1 MGFNYRD
8 QDVVEPIDLSEYLKK
23 NKDNPVF
30 TGKYFDKLVDAAS
43 PTMKK
48 AMLEM
53 QKQMKKY
60 NIGKQLAEYNSMLEK
75 EGLAVKV
82 VPGIKDSEI
91 NLVAY
96 DPTVKGQVF
105 DATGNYID
113 KKKEFSSVQ
122 HINLAWDDSVH
133 AGHAGING
141 YLALL
146 DQDNSSIIQ
155 LKHNEGELAAQ
166 LKILKGMTSANKKKD
181 PAQRRDMVE
190 VIKSSIGALRR
201 KVDQT
206 EGRSKETMTDK
217 QAEFAA
223 TMSQA
228 QDALKAEKINLTPL
242 IDDLKFAYRISDE
255 YENELQRIFYEV
267 SLAKD
272 RQEAVDVIRKKH
284 KEFYN
289 KGLRG
294 RNKTGFVNIVAG
306 IQEKGYKYNY
316 GNTSETA
323 FSTFTTSNDA
333 RNIVAGDSVLND
345 VQREQGRKDTHWINE
360 AAKRIFKSGVLASKA
375 GEARGVEYAGKV
387 GDKKVLPVDAVVAVL
402 ETNDN
407 KLANAGFTHTS
418 VREGQSIISDDLASV
433 VDTSSQEMS
442 LDVTARM
449 LANEYELVDKKVK
462 KLRKEKEKL
471 LEKGKDLS
479 KEKQAALDELSKIA
493 DMDIGEDKR
502 RKIVERLYQQR
513 LEKSNAELM
522 GDADVVKKADGSY
535 HVSGEGNV
543 RYYQGRRLVSSSGNI
558 RSASINNNDVI
569 EGLKVDTGDGKQMT
583 AAQLG
588 IQALIGEE
596 KLDSR
601 KYGQRLKQDLIST
614 LVDAKANKRLQAFFD
629 RLGEDAKGEGS
640 DAKAASFFKKILS
653 LDSDSEKVYI
663 TDDAEMVK
671 DLFAQMDEEAQSYV
685 LYYLDKLRADEN
697 VVKGNLGLGQVYGME
712 DGKLVRT
719 KNERMVWADIGG
731 DETPQYGSYSTEGAA
746 NLRTGAA
753 SVERAF
759 GLGIAK
765 MSAEDKAR
773 LAKEGKDPR
782 EVARSIYEQYDAS
795 KAAKETIEELGD
807 RNFAAVEQMKKT
819 MTDKNFSVKNLTGS
833 NTTITIGKGEG
844 YDIDFADLK
853 REEMEDGEVVN
864 MEDTLLGKAEEIAK
878 QRAEQLGID
887 PDDIQ
892 IVIDTGTHF
901 QDKVSY
907 DNGKTYYGY
916 GGKALFLDRGMNSK
930 RGARQKINNLVPI
943 VQEGDAEKIQEAMK
957 GVVQRE
963 YDDVNHKDGAE
974 FDRLMNKKMSHSIMG
989 ATLASNT
996 AEIMSEEEYNSS
1008 KDEVKKRLSDIA
1020 SFGIEISR
1028 ETAKKYL
1035 NDFKPHSDAK
1045 LYSDKELKGMLKRFK
1060 LDKKEDIEKMSREE
1074 VIEKILDTITATDDE
1089 NSRFAQAIRKG
1100 TLEHG
1105 LLGMSGRFPF
1115 MNGLDIDPTRHI
1127 YVGRDLAT
1135 GKAIRVGA
1143 GLAKKENADYDGD
1156 KEVLRLQKLMK
1167 DQEIVFNA
1175 AAKTKEDVL
1184 RKMGWI
1190 AKAEAD
1196 IANHTGKT
1204 YEDLSPDDRA
1214 IFKNGFGRG
1223 VSDKSISKIAAMAAR
1238 ENKGAVGVFSNFS
1251 TEIRNMMKNAG
1262 VDETQEFLGTE
1273 EEKTSAASS
1282 MFVRSFFE
1290 AMEQD
1295 LISSK
1300 KVINR
1305 MVALKAK
1312 DETGKLIDPSKMTEE
1327 ERMSYYLS
1335 AVSDVKG
1342 ISDKFFKQEVD
1353 FKELAQKLAEMGILD
1368 VKDGEIVMRNRVTQN
1383 AMLHIEQMEGGQK
1396 ILKAMFGDSYKNW
1409 DETQDKTQYGMI
1421 TLSGVER
1428 AFSNVAQAMHAR
1440 DGVKYDGTVSGLIN
1454 AARNHSNSPEKRQA
1468 TGKDSA
1474 GYVISHQRP
1483 LTEEQARAF
1492 EEDAAVMRE
1501 AGDAAVSASDSLAKS
1516 FQKIAEMLKDFSGTA
1531 AVAATPAYNTY
1542 KLAEKLN
1549 NQKSMTMPMST
1560 TSILSA
1566 VLPSAAKEPY
1576 SDPNLINYIT
1586 AHRNEEYLGYKS
1598 LDELKYAIGNP
1609 NDISAFAALR
1619 GHAVGERTQFLQAAG
1634 LWAKNGG
1641 DAEAAKLSGKELE
1654 QYITKNLD
1662 RYKTIAEQDKEVA
1675 DFLKYRD
1682 SYLHARG
1689 AYEDAM
1695 NLIHGEHGLN
1705 DRTTFLAKNKMDS
1718 FADIIDRV
1726 ADSQITSLNEFF
1738 APEKMAKVNGKKTNV
1753 INEAGYM
1760 GYLDDSEN
1768 APQFV
1773 GRTDVAGLRDV
1784 AKTEEDGTVY
1794 HQNELSIV
1802 DQKTKFGKTLSTK
1815 DIAQQV
1821 MNAMAANAMIE
1832 SVRAFEKD
1840 GGGGY
1845 EAWKDTA
1852 AAKTLFAKLKERGV
1866 TYDPKQYYDMLAN
1879 ANYAKAYIQMS
1890 DPSTGATRM
1899 YGIDTGDYTGGNL
1912 SARTI
1917 MRRISAALSAGTTS
1931 PELANAVKATVTKLA
1946 EQGVN
1951 IVDDSKTRTAKYAGK
1966 SDEEVAE
1973 AYNKVIKERYEILLD
1988 IKKVQYEIS
1997 QLTADATKEERDAL
2011 ENKKKNL
2018 TEKILEKNADLQEIR
2033 DTKVQVSDDAED
2045 DAKKKLAADYS
2056 EYVKGQ
2062 QTQAMSEYMAANRRV
2077 IRLQQNIEERKIRS
2091 EKGGGTREQ
2100 KALNALLNEQDEASI
2115 AEAKKIIDGR
2125 DWESAVGG
2133 ADALAEANK
2142 QIALEAMTATASL
2155 SAMNAK
2161 VNPTLFDQ
2169 LKNSVKGWFSG
2180 MMRGQIVWKILGK
2193 IQQSVARL
2201 VESAKQL
2208 DAVLVNLQIVT
2219 GGTRTDTK
2227 ELITTYSHLA
2237 QQLSATT
2244 SEVASAANSWLRQ
2257 GYSVSET
2264 TDLITASL
2272 HLSKLGMID
2281 SANAT
2286 AYLTSMLKGF
2296 KLEAGDA
2303 MDVVDKLTKV
2313 DMSAATSAGDI
2324 AEALRQFAATAQLS
2338 GLSLD
2343 ESIAMATTIMD
2354 VSQKDA
2360 SSTGNALKTM
2370 LSRYGNVKAGTYAG
2384 MNITGDQN
2392 ETTEAINDIEKVL
2405 RKLGISL
2412 RASNLEFRDFD
2423 DILDDIAEKW
2433 STLDS
2438 VSKNAIA
2445 TAMAGTRQR
2454 ESFLVLMENYDK
2466 YQEFMETA
2474 QNAEGTAA
2482 EKYKAYEDSLEAS
2495 QKKLS
2500 AAWEEL
2506 ASKTEVVDFLK
2517 QVNNI
2522 MATLVKH
2529 LPIIANTFLRMFS
2542 GKAAVNA
2549 IAVLGRTRFLKDV
2562 GSVGIKQSLSNFASN
2577 HFGPA
2582 RGWRGEGEAGA
2593 GVIGSQIR
2601 NGTYPILDTL
2611 RQIYSKMP
2619 GKTDEKTANKPGKDK
2634 QKPSSDSD
2642 ELGKD
2647 ELSRKAFRE
2656 KERSDYIKSAVGDRP
2671 SYEATPEPTIG
2682 KTRLSDIKKR
2692 KNGRYYGKGRNGAIS
2707 KKDYDDL
2714 VKRKKE
2720 WEKANREAEKAQ
2732 KKYNKDAAAAGK
2744 EYDRLE
2750 KKTADA
2756 IKKESDIKKAQA
2768 KGKSAIQAAGSGLM
2782 GFLTADTSDSH
2793 LNQFTGEWDTRETTD
2808 KSVKAMKRANTGVA
2822 TAIGTYFGGEAGG
2835 AMAGFAADYLNRVLG
2850 QMFASERDANA
2861 KADRFGAANK
2871 KIEQVSELKT
2881 AVSDVVTLAG
2891 KDALT
2896 ASDYSSLVKAQDSLR
2911 DTLTK
2916 SENAGLKDEFVK
2928 YANQFLAGQNEGNMY
2943 AAKSFDELTNLA
2955 DMTDSERK
2963 KTAYALKVAQAK
2975 QADLAENAKYEQE
2988 LDELNANLGEDYLD
3002 VSGANKRAKTAAIS
3016 AASVGAVEGAGLGL
3030 LAGAVGGAGNPLAIA
3045 GGTLLGAVI
3054 GGMGGLLTAS
3064 AISKQVKDDALY
3076 EWNSKTRDQQV
3087 AILEE
3092 MKETGNGDSKKLDE
3106 MISKIK
3112 SINDTIHKIQD
3123 KMNTQRAEEAILEMS
3138 VGKNADGTSK
3148 TLLDLSANAL
3158 KDMGTDE
3165 IVERM
3170 AEYLESKFGGMAN
3183 GESYYFTDSAGNR
3196 QIKDEGRNSILKAL
3210 KSNEDIYGV
3219 VTGQS
3224 YTLADALGM
3233 SSGPT
3238 KTETLLNFANALH
3251 VSVDELESLGS
3262 AFGRFTLGD
3271 LTSSA
3276 EELSSKFA
3284 SIQSSVLNIA
3294 NGTQSWA
3301 STLQGVIKSY
3311 PDLIGYASD
3320 VYTLSLAMLGKMRDY
3335 ASVQTDAQMSEV
3347 MSSEEYFDTFE
3358 EKLKKSLSEKEW
3370 EEFRNAQVNSFDSL
3384 QRYVANNSTELSK
3397 KLADAAKQELANVKL
3412 AADEQR
3418 SLLEKTIS
3426 IKNSQIDKEVSNLN
3440 AQKEAMQK
3448 ITSQR
3453 EYENKLIEAKLRLE
3467 SASKEKKRV
3476 WREGVGWVYEEDQSA
3491 IAEAKKNLDSITNE
3505 KKISAV
3511 DQRISQLGADK
3522 EYLSGILS
3530 ASEETQQKAFL
3541 KAYEDANGVTTE
3553 NVEDLGASINDNLK
3567 GIQTSADKKWDEW
3580 MKAYNA
3586 QKDTSVS
3593 QLKEDYSALS
3603 KAKEELEAA
3612 RKTGDEKRI
3621 ASAQENYNNA
3631 LSSYQKT
3638 YNSGLD
3644 KGYWGSKDFESGGTF
3659 GDLGSSMS
3667 AAGKGASGWTKET
3680 PDQFLYRKG
3689 KDGRWSKFVFNP
3701 DKNEPISSNDWNK
3714 FYDKDGKTGVDLYN
3728 AEFGDS
3734 GAGDHMVYVNSDAK
3748 GMTETSIYNAARE
3761 NTTATG
3767 FATWMGA
3774 NYSKPTLGKIVKDG
3788 KWIRIVGNLVYELDN
3803 PVPVDADDVPEE
3815 VRKKGGAFKKG
3826 ALNVG
3831 KAAASGS
3838 LWGSLIPSLVNEE
3851 GTEAIVTPQGT
3862 ITALPSNSGVIPEDV
3877 TSNLW
3882 KLGGAAPDLLRALRQ
3897 RSLSEIGGVARVD
3910 NSVDNS
3916 VNINTVEMSV
3926 SADGSF
3932 DVDNFVGQLKQVA
3945 ALSKNNRV

>member
-1 MGFNYRD
+1 MGFDYKL
-8 QDVVEPIDLSEYLKK
+8 QKVAAPIGLSEYLDK

-53 QKQMKKY
+53 QRQMKKY
-60 NIGKQLAEYNSMLEK
+60 NIGKQLEEYNSMLEK
-75 EGLAVKV
+75 EGLVVKV
-82 VPGIKDSEI
+82 VPGINNNEI
-91 NLVAY
+91 DLVAY
-96 DPTVKGQVF
+96 DPAVGDLVF
-105 DATGNYID
+105 DEKGHYID
-113 KKKEFSSVQ
+113 KKKEMSSVQ
-122 HINLAWDDSVH
+122 HLNLAWDDSVH
-133 AGHAGING
+133 AGHARING
-141 YLALL
+141 YVSLI
-146 DQDNSSIIQ
+146 DPDNSSVLQ
-155 LKHNEGELAAQ
+155 LKHNEGEFAVQ
-166 LKILKGMTSANKKKD
+166 LKILKGMTAANKKKD
-181 PAQRRDMVE
+181 PAQRRDMIE
-190 VIKSSIGALRR
+190 VVKSSIAALRR
-201 KVDQT
+201 TVDQT
-206 EGRSKETMTDK
+206 EGRSKETMSDK
-217 QAEFAA
+217 QAEFTA

-228 QDALKAEKINLTPL
+228 QDALKSEKVNLTPL
-242 IDDLKFAYRISDE
+242 IDGLKFAYRISDE
-255 YENELQRIFYEV
+255 YENELQQIFYEV
-267 SLAKD
+267 SLAKN

-284 KEFYN
+284 KEFYD

-294 RNKTGFVNIVAG
+294 RNKKGFVDTVAT

-316 GNTSETA
+316 GNSSETA
-323 FSTFTTSNDA
+323 FSTFSTSNDV
-333 RNIVAGDSVLND
+333 RNIVAGDSLLND
-345 VQREQGRKDTHWINE
+345 VQREQGRKDTHWVNKQ
-360 AAKRIFKSGVLASKA
+360 ALRIFKPGVLASKS
-375 GEARGVEYAGKV
+375 GEARGVKYGGAVEYGKI
-387 GDKKVLPVDAVVAVL
+387 LPVDAVVPIL
-402 ETNDN
+402 ETNDA
-407 KLANAGFTHTS
+407 KLAEAGFTHAS
-418 VREGQSIISDDLASV
+418 VRDGQSIISNRLAAV
-433 VDTSSQEMS
+433 INTSSQEMS
-442 LDVTARM
+442 LDVTKAMMEKEFGRM
-449 LANEYELVDKKVK
+449 LHKIKKIEDKSNSGDFVSQEEL
-462 KLRKEKEKL
+462 
-471 LEKGKDLS
+471 DLY
-479 KEKQAALDELSKIA
+479 DELIDIVKMEESERNAVIA
-493 DMDIGEDKR
+493 Q
-502 RKIVERLYQQR
+502 RLYLQK
-513 LEKSNAELM
+513 LNDSNARLI
-522 GDADVVKKADGSY
+522 GNADFVKNTDGSY
-535 HVSGEGNV
+535 HISGEGNV

-558 RSASINNNDVI
+558 RSASINNNKVFKK
-569 EGLKVDTGDGKQMT
+569 LKIATGDGRQVSIN
-583 AAQLG
+583 QLG
-588 IQALIGEE
+588 IQGLIGEE

-601 KYGQRLKQDLIST
+601 KYGQRLKQDLITT
-614 LVDAKANKRLQAFFD
+614 LVDAKQKGRLQTFFN
-629 RLGEDAKGEGS
+629 RLDDDAKGKGD
-640 DAKAASFFKKILS
+640 DAEAASFFKKIMS
-653 LDSDSEKVYI
+653 LDKNSQMVYL

-671 DLFAQMDEEAQSYV
+671 DLFAQMDEKAQSYA
-685 LYYLDKLRADEN
+685 LYYLDKLRTDKK
-697 VVKGNLGLGQVYGME
+697 VVMGNFGLGPVYGME
-712 DGKLVRT
+712 NGKLVRT
-719 KNERMVWADIGG
+719 KNQRVTWADIGG
-731 DETPQYGSYSTEGAA
+731 DETPQYGSYSAKGAA
-746 NLRTGAA
+746 NFRSGAA
-753 SVERAF
+753 SVERALN
-759 GLGIAK
+759 LGIQK
-765 MSAEDKAR
+765 LSDVDKEF
-773 LAKEGKDPR
+773 LNKIGENPK
-782 EVARSIYEQYDAS
+782 EVAKSIYEQYDAS
-795 KAAKETIEELGD
+795 DAAKETIKKLQD
-807 RNFAAVEQMKKT
+807 KNFAAVEQMKNT
-819 MTDKNFSVKNLTGS
+819 MADKNFSVKNLTGTG
-833 NTTITIGKGEG
+833 NMITVGKGEG

-853 REEMEDGEVVN
+853 REEIEGDEVVN
-864 MEDTLLGKAEEIAK
+864 LQDTLLGKADELAE
-878 QRAEQLGID
+878 QRAKKLGID
-887 PDDIQ
+887 RDDIQ
-892 IVIDTGTHF
+892 IVIDTGTSF

-907 DNGKTYYGY
+907 DGGKTYYGY
-916 GGKALFLDRGMNSK
+916 GGKALFLDSGMNSD

-943 VQEGDAEKIQEAMK
+943 VQEGNEEKIREGMK
-957 GVVQRE
+957 GIVQRE
-963 YDDVNHKDGAE
+963 YDDVNNKDGSE
-974 FDRLMNKKMSHSIMG
+974 FDRLMNKRMSHSMMG
-989 ATLASNT
+989 ATIASNT
-996 AEIMSEEEYNSS
+996 AEIMSEEEYNNS
-1008 KDEVKKRLSDIA
+1008 KDELKKRISDIA

-1028 ETAKKYL
+1028 STARKYL
-1035 NDFKPHSDAK
+1035 TDHHIYSEEDLRDMLRDFGLDDEYTLDS
-1045 LYSDKELKGMLKRFK
+1045 LSDKEVV
-1060 LDKKEDIEKMSREE
+1060 EA
-1074 VIEKILDTITATDDE
+1074 ILDTITATNDE
-1089 NSRFAQAIRKG
+1089 NSRFARAIRKG
-1100 TLEHG
+1100 TLKHG
-1105 LLGMSGRFPF
+1105 LRGMTGRFPF
-1115 MNGLDIDPTRHI
+1115 MNGLDIDPIRHI
-1127 YVGRDLAT
+1127 YVGRDLKT

-1143 GLAKKENADYDGD
+1143 GLAKKDNADYDGD
-1156 KEVLRLQKLMK
+1156 KQALRLQKLMR

-1175 AAKTKEDVL
+1175 AAETREDVL
-1184 RKMGWI
+1184 RKLGWI
-1190 AKAEAD
+1190 AKAEDD

-1214 IFKNGFGRG
+1214 VFKNGFGRG

-1251 TEIRNMMKNAG
+1251 TEIRNMMKKEG
-1262 VDETQEFLGTE
+1262 IDETQEFLGTV
-1273 EEKTSAASS
+1273 EEKTNAASS

-1312 DETGKLIDPSKMTEE
+1312 DETGKIIDPSKMTEKD
-1327 ERMSYYLS
+1327 RMDYYLS

-1342 ISDKFFKQEVD
+1342 ISDKFFKQEID
-1353 FKELAQKLAEMGILD
+1353 FKELAQKLAEMGVLD
-1368 VKDGEIVMRNRVTQN
+1368 TKDGQIVMRNRVTQN
-1383 AMLHIEQMEGGQK
+1383 AMLNIEQMEGGK
-1396 ILKAMFGDSYKNW
+1396 DILKAMFGDAYKSW
-1409 DETQDKTQYGMI
+1409 DETDDKTQYGMATVAGI
-1421 TLSGVER
+1421 EQAL
-1428 AFSNVAQAMHAR
+1428 SNVAQALHAKNAVR
-1440 DGVKYDGTVSGLIN
+1440 YDGTVNGLLN
-1454 AARNHSNSPEKRQA
+1454 LARNHTNSPEKRQA
-1468 TGKDSA
+1468 TGKDNA
-1474 GYVISHQRP
+1474 AYPISHQRP
-1483 LTEEQARAF
+1483 LTEEQAKAF

-1549 NQKSMTMPMST
+1549 NQKSVTMPMST

-1566 VLPSAAKEPY
+1566 VLPSASKEPY

-1586 AHRNEEYLGYKS
+1586 AHRNDEYLGYKS

-1845 EAWKDTA
+1845 ETWKDTA

-1973 AYNKVIKERYEILLD
+1973 AYNKVVKERYEILLD

-2011 ENKKKNL
+2011 ESKKKNL

-2115 AEAKKIIDGR
+2115 SEAKKIIDGR

-2193 IQQSVARL
+2193 IQQSVAKL

-2529 LPIIANTFLRMFS
+2529 LPLIANTFLRMFS

-2682 KTRLSDIKKR
+2682 KTRLSDIEKG

-2732 KKYNKDAAAAGK
+2732 KKYDKDAAAAGK

-2768 KGKSAIQAAGSGLM
+2768 KGKSAIQAAGAGLM

-2793 LNQFTGEWDTRETTD
+2793 INQFTGEWDTRETTD
-2808 KSVKAMKRANTGVA
+2808 KTLQVMKRANTGVA
-2822 TAIGTYFGGEAGG
+2822 TAAGTYLAGELGG
-2835 AMAGFAADYLNRVLG
+2835 AVFGAAADYLNRVLG

-2881 AVSDVVTLAG
+2881 AVSDVVGLAG

-2911 DTLTK
+2911 DALTK

-2943 AAKSFDELTNLA
+2943 ASKSFDELTNLA

-2975 QADLAENAKYEQE
+2975 QANLAENAKYEQE
-2988 LDELNANLGEDYLD
+2988 LDELNVDLGEDYLD

-3016 AASVGAVEGAGLGL
+3016 AASVGAGEGAGLGL
-3030 LAGAVGGAGNPLAIA
+3030 LAGA
-3045 GGTLLGAVI
+3045 T
-3054 GGMGGLLTAS
+3054 GGMGNPVLM
-3064 AISKQVKDDALY
+3064 AIGTLAGAAIGAGVGAATGAAIGKQIKDDALY

-3320 VYTLSLAMLGKMRDY
+3320 AYTLSLAMLGKMRDY

-3491 IAEAKKNLDSITNE
+3491 IAEAKKNLDSVTNE

-3593 QLKEDYSALS
+3593 QLKEDYGALS

-3689 KDGRWSKFVFNP
+3689 KDGQWSKFVFNP

-3734 GAGDHMVYVNSDAK
+3734 GDGDHMVYVNSDAK

-3774 NYSKPTLGKIVKDG
+3774 NYSRPTLGKIVKGG